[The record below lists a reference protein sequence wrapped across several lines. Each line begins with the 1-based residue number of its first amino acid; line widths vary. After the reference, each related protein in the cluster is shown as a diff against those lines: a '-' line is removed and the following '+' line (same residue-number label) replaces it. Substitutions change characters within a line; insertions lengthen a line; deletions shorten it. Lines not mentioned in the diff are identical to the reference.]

1 MRKSKDTLTIG
12 TIFFHVNVPLNYPK
26 RASTSLEV
34 AGNQISFLCSH
45 LVWSRGHLP
54 VLHPLAF
61 TRVCTDL
68 SKWSKSSQCPPPPPL
83 EL

>member
-12 TIFFHVNVPLNYPK
+12 AIFFHVNVPLNYPK

-45 LVWSRGHLP
+45 LVLEQR
-54 VLHPLAF
+54 
-61 TRVCTDL
+61 
-68 SKWSKSSQCPPPPPL
+68 PPACASPTSVY
-83 EL
+83 